1 MKFANLKAKLPQVVV
16 LLTIVVLIGVRT
28 TQNGNDANAKIA
40 SPPNH
45 EVLSGLKVIVPEAT
59 AIEPDGVEVWAVK
72 NKSNQTLCKAI
83 VAQQTTSKI
92 IGYSGPVPLVILLDK
107 NDKVKGVTLL
117 RNDETPE
124 FVATVTDKGF
134 LSQWNG
140 LTASDAVAKSW
151 DAVSGATYSST
162 AIGET
167 VKQRLAEYAKTTA
180 IAQKAGIKKIINYT
194 SIMLVLLY
202 ALAFYCFPKQLSRY
216 RITLLVLSVGVLG
229 VAYGSFLSM
238 KLIGGW
244 FVQGI
249 SLKNQILFLTL
260 AALAFLLPF
269 LFGKNFYCTY
279 VCPFGASQELLGKI
293 NPKKMELPK
302 SVTSILARTRTKV
315 MLLVLGI
322 AIFGSTIDVTGAEPF
337 TLFFFAS
344 ASKGVVVMAV
354 AFLLL
359 SIAIPRAWCRF
370 FCPTG
375 ALIDFFRKE
384 AKDIFPKKV
393 TFQTHLIALAVAAA
407 AVLLFLASVI
417 FA

>member
-1 MKFANLKAKLPQVVV
+1 MKIANLRAKLPQLVV
-16 LLTIVVLIGVRT
+16 LLVIIAIVGIRT
-28 TQNGNDANAKIA
+28 LQNGDGAKSKA
-40 SPPNH
+40 ESAPNE
-45 EVLSGLKVIVPEAT
+45 EVLYSLKGIIPEAA
-59 AIEPDGVEVWAVK
+59 AIEHDGIEQWIIK
-72 NKSNQTLCKAI
+72 NKNEEAIGKAI
-83 VAQQTTSKI
+83 IAQQTTRKI
-92 IGYSGPVPLVILLDK
+92 IGYSGPIPMVIVLDK
-107 NDKVKGVTLL
+107 NDKVRGIELL
-117 RNDETPE
+117 ENDETPE
-124 FVATVTDKGF
+124 FLETVENEGF
-134 LSQWNG
+134 LEGWNG
-140 LTASDAVAKSW
+140 LVVAQAVGKNM
-151 DAVSGATYSST
+151 DTVSGATYSST

-167 VKQRLAEYAKTTA
+167 VRQRLAEYAKTTA
-180 IAQKAGIKKIINYT
+180 VAQKTDMKKIVTYI
-194 SIMLVLLY
+194 SILVVILY
-202 ALAFYCFPKQLSRY
+202 ALAFYCFPKQLNRY

-229 VAYGSFLSM
+229 VAYGSFLSI

-249 SLKNQILFLTL
+249 SLKNQIIFVTL
-260 AALAFLLPF
+260 AVLSFLLPF
-269 LFGKNFYCTY
+269 VFGKNFYCTY
-279 VCPFGASQELLGKI
+279 VCPFGASQELLGRI
-293 NPKKMELPK
+293 NPKKLELPK
-302 SVTSILARTRTKV
+302 SVTTILARTRTKV

-407 AVLLFLASVI
+407 AVLLFLASAI

>member
-1 MKFANLKAKLPQVVV
+1 MKLANLKAKLPQLVV
-16 LLTIVVLIGVRT
+16 LLSIVALIGIRT
-28 TQNGNDANAKIA
+28 AENGSDLRSKIA
-40 SPPNH
+40 SAPNT
-45 EVLSGLKVIVPEAT
+45 EVLACLKAILPEA
-59 AIEPDGVEVWAVK
+59 ASIESDGVEQWIVKDRNNGAIGKAV
-72 NKSNQTLCKAI
+72 I
-83 VAQQTTSKI
+83 AQQTTSKI
-92 IGYSGPVPLVILLDK
+92 IGYSGPVPLAILLDR
-107 NDKVKGVTLL
+107 NDKVTGVALL

-124 FVATVTDKGF
+124 FVATVKEKGF
-134 LSQWNG
+134 LTQWNG
-140 LTASDAVAKSW
+140 LSASDAVAKSW

-167 VKQRLAEYAKTTA
+167 VKQRLAEYSKASA
-180 IAQKAGIKKIINYT
+180 VAQKASMKKIISYG
-194 SIMLVLLY
+194 SILLVLLY
-202 ALAFYCFPKQLSRY
+202 ALAFYCFPKKLSRY
-216 RITLLVLSVGVLG
+216 RITLIVLSVGVLG
-229 VAYGSFLSM
+229 VAYGSFLSI

-244 FVQGI
+244 FIQGI
-249 SLKNQILFLTL
+249 SLKNQIIFLTL
-260 AALAFLLPF
+260 AALAILLPF
-269 LFGKNFYCTY
+269 FFGKNFYCTY
-279 VCPFGASQELLGKI
+279 VCPFGASQELLGKL
-293 NPKKMELPK
+293 NPKKLELPK
-302 SVTSILARTRTKV
+302 SVTGILARTRTKV
-315 MLLVLGI
+315 MLIVLGI

>member
-1 MKFANLKAKLPQVVV
+1 MKIANLRAKLPQLVV
-16 LLTIVVLIGVRT
+16 LLVIIAIVGIRT
-28 TQNGNDANAKIA
+28 LQNGDGAKSKA
-40 SPPNH
+40 ESAPN
-45 EVLSGLKVIVPEAT
+45 EDVLSSLKGIIPEAA
-59 AIEPDGVEVWAVK
+59 AIEHDGVEQWIIK
-72 NKSNQTLCKAI
+72 NKNEEAIGKAI
-83 VAQQTTSKI
+83 IAQQTTRKI
-92 IGYSGPVPLVILLDK
+92 IGYSGPIPRVIVLDK
-107 NDKVKGVTLL
+107 NDKVRGIELL
-117 RNDETPE
+117 ENDETPE
-124 FVATVTDKGF
+124 FLETVENEGF
-134 LSQWNG
+134 LEGWNG
-140 LTASDAVAKSW
+140 LVVAQAVGKNM

-167 VKQRLAEYAKTTA
+167 VRQRLAEYAKTTA
-180 IAQKAGIKKIINYT
+180 VAQKTDMKKIVTYI
-194 SIMLVLLY
+194 SILVVILY
-202 ALAFYCFPKQLSRY
+202 ALAFYCFPKQLNRY

-229 VAYGSFLSM
+229 VAYGSFLSI

-249 SLKNQILFLTL
+249 SLKNQIIFVTL
-260 AALAFLLPF
+260 AVLSFLLPF
-269 LFGKNFYCTY
+269 VFGKNFYCTY
-279 VCPFGASQELLGKI
+279 VCPFGASQELLGRI
-293 NPKKMELPK
+293 NPKKLELPK
-302 SVTSILARTRTKV
+302 SVTTILARTRTKV

-359 SIAIPRAWCRF
+359 SIASPRAWCRF

-407 AVLLFLASVI
+407 AVLLFLASAI

>member
-1 MKFANLKAKLPQVVV
+1 MKIANLRAKLPQLVV
-16 LLTIVVLIGVRT
+16 LLVIIAIVGIRT
-28 TQNGNDANAKIA
+28 LQNGDGAKSKA
-40 SPPNH
+40 ESAPN
-45 EVLSGLKVIVPEAT
+45 EDVLSSLKGIIPEAA
-59 AIEPDGVEVWAVK
+59 AIEHDGVEQWIIK
-72 NKSNQTLCKAI
+72 NKNEEAIGKAI
-83 VAQQTTSKI
+83 IAQQTTRKI
-92 IGYSGPVPLVILLDK
+92 IGYSGPIPMVIVLDK
-107 NDKVKGVTLL
+107 NDKVRGIELL
-117 RNDETPE
+117 ENDETPE
-124 FVATVTDKGF
+124 FLETVENEGF
-134 LSQWNG
+134 LEGWNG
-140 LTASDAVAKSW
+140 LVVAQAVGKNM

-167 VKQRLAEYAKTTA
+167 VRQRLAEYAKTTA
-180 IAQKAGIKKIINYT
+180 VAQKTDMKKIVTYI
-194 SIMLVLLY
+194 SILVVILY
-202 ALAFYCFPKQLSRY
+202 ALAFYCFPKQLNRY

-229 VAYGSFLSM
+229 VAYGSFLSI

-249 SLKNQILFLTL
+249 SLKNQIIFVTL
-260 AALAFLLPF
+260 AVLSFLLPF
-269 LFGKNFYCTY
+269 VFGKNFYCTY
-279 VCPFGASQELLGKI
+279 VCPFGASQELLGRI
-293 NPKKMELPK
+293 NPKKLELPK
-302 SVTSILARTRTKV
+302 SVTAILARTRTKV

-384 AKDIFPKKV
+384 AKDVFPKKV

-407 AVLLFLASVI
+407 AVLLFLASAI

>member
-1 MKFANLKAKLPQVVV
+1 MKLANLKAKLPQLVV
-16 LLTIVVLIGVRT
+16 LLSIVALIGIRT
-28 TQNGNDANAKIA
+28 AENGSDLKSKIA
-40 SPPNH
+40 SAPNT
-45 EVLSGLKVIVPEAT
+45 EVLSCLKSIFPEA
-59 AIEPDGVEVWAVK
+59 ASIQDDGVEQWIIKDK
-72 NKSNQTLCKAI
+72 NDGTIGKAI

-92 IGYSGPVPLVILLDK
+92 IGYSGPVPMVIVLDK
-107 NDKVKGVTLL
+107 NDKVRCLGLL
-117 RNDETPE
+117 PNSETPSFIE
-124 FVATVTDKGF
+124 TVKNDGLLKR
-134 LSQWNG
+134 WEG
-140 LTASDAVAKSW
+140 LTAEQVVGKNM

-162 AIGET
+162 AINET
-167 VKQRLAEYAKTTA
+167 VKQRLAEYSKTTA
-180 IAQKAGIKKIINYT
+180 IARKADMKMIITYI
-194 SIMLVLLY
+194 SIFLVLLY
-202 ALAFYCFPKQLSRY
+202 ALAFYCFPKQMSKY
-216 RITLLVLSVGVLG
+216 RITLLLLSIGVMG
-229 VAYGSFLSM
+229 VAYGSFLSI

-244 FVQGI
+244 FIQGV
-249 SLKNQILFLTL
+249 SLKNQIIFLTL
-260 AALAFLLPF
+260 AALAILLPF
-269 LFGKNFYCTY
+269 FFGKNFYCTY

-293 NPKKMELPK
+293 NPKKLELPK
-302 SVTSILARTRTKV
+302 SVTNILSHTRTKV
-315 MLLVLGI
+315 MLFVLGI
-322 AIFGSTIDVTGAEPF
+322 AIFGSTIDVTNAEPF

>member
-1 MKFANLKAKLPQVVV
+1 MKIANLRAKFPQLVV
-16 LLTIVVLIGVRT
+16 LLVIIAIVGIRT
-28 TQNGNDANAKIA
+28 LQNGDGAKSKA
-40 SPPNH
+40 ESAPN
-45 EVLSGLKVIVPEAT
+45 EDVLSSLKGIIPEAA
-59 AIEPDGVEVWAVK
+59 AIEHDGVEQWIIK
-72 NKSNQTLCKAI
+72 NKNEEAIGKAI
-83 VAQQTTSKI
+83 IAQQTTRKI
-92 IGYSGPVPLVILLDK
+92 IGYSGPIPMVIVLDK
-107 NDKVKGVTLL
+107 NDKVRGIELL
-117 RNDETPE
+117 ENDETPE
-124 FVATVTDKGF
+124 FLETVENEGF
-134 LSQWNG
+134 LEGWNG
-140 LTASDAVAKSW
+140 LVVAQAVGKNM

-167 VKQRLAEYAKTTA
+167 VRQRLAEYAKTTA
-180 IAQKAGIKKIINYT
+180 VAQKTDMKKIVTYI
-194 SIMLVLLY
+194 SILVVILY
-202 ALAFYCFPKQLSRY
+202 ALAFYCFPKQLNRY

-229 VAYGSFLSM
+229 VAYGSFLSI

-249 SLKNQILFLTL
+249 SLKNQIIFVTL
-260 AALAFLLPF
+260 AVLSFLLPF
-269 LFGKNFYCTY
+269 VFGKNFYCTY
-279 VCPFGASQELLGKI
+279 VCPFGASQELLGRI
-293 NPKKMELPK
+293 NPKKLELPK
-302 SVTSILARTRTKV
+302 SVTTILARTRTKV

-407 AVLLFLASVI
+407 AVLLFLASAI

>member
-1 MKFANLKAKLPQVVV
+1 MKIANLRAKLPQLVV
-16 LLTIVVLIGVRT
+16 LLVIIAIVGIRT
-28 TQNGNDANAKIA
+28 LQNGDGAKSKA
-40 SPPNH
+40 ESAPN
-45 EVLSGLKVIVPEAT
+45 EDVLSSLKGIIPEAA
-59 AIEPDGVEVWAVK
+59 AIEHDGVEQWIIK
-72 NKSNQTLCKAI
+72 NKNEEAIGKAI
-83 VAQQTTSKI
+83 IAQQTTRKI
-92 IGYSGPVPLVILLDK
+92 IGYSGPIPMVIVLDK
-107 NDKVKGVTLL
+107 NDKVRGIELL
-117 RNDETPE
+117 ENDKTPE
-124 FVATVTDKGF
+124 FLETVENEGF
-134 LSQWNG
+134 LEGWNG
-140 LTASDAVAKSW
+140 LVVAQAVGKNM

-167 VKQRLAEYAKTTA
+167 VRQRLAEYAKTTA
-180 IAQKAGIKKIINYT
+180 VAQKTDMKKIVTYI
-194 SIMLVLLY
+194 SILVVILY
-202 ALAFYCFPKQLSRY
+202 ALAFYCFPKQLNRY

-229 VAYGSFLSM
+229 VAYGSFLSI

-249 SLKNQILFLTL
+249 SLKNQIIFVTL
-260 AALAFLLPF
+260 AVLSFLLPF
-269 LFGKNFYCTY
+269 VFGKNFYCTY
-279 VCPFGASQELLGKI
+279 VCPFGASQELLGRI
-293 NPKKMELPK
+293 NPKKLELPK
-302 SVTSILARTRTKV
+302 SVTTILARTRTKV

-407 AVLLFLASVI
+407 AVLLFLASAI